1 MIPGLPRGC
10 YYTRDDIKTSC
21 SITLFVVECRK
32 KLKILKKDGECEEA
46 TMSDYSETNF
56 VKEHLPGKG
65 ARIELKNGRFLDV
78 INGTYFPL
86 EVNLIV
92 EGGRI
97 KSMPG
102 LLDEPKD
109 MKPNFR
115 IDLKGKTVLPGLFNT
130 HCHMNMMMISLVPR
144 LRDIRLGKKF
154 SEVQKARNMAE
165 CLAHGITN
173 IRDAYSED
181 LRSSW
186 ALREMISTGKIPGP
200 RFLQSVVVGP
210 PNSYLAE
217 KYGLAMRFLGAP
229 KLDHTRHEAGV
240 VEFPVN
246 ATEQQVRDAV
256 NRAIDERGAEVIKIG
271 EQRESL
277 TNVKPILNMM
287 TLAQL
292 QALADQARRRGVK
305 SMMHHVT
312 VESFR
317 RGVKAGVSSLA
328 HVATDSHLTKEDVD
342 AFKAAGCII
351 DPTISVRYG
360 IVWKIKGDHL
370 YNHPEMNKLTEYRDK
385 NYTFTSLADNYYIP
399 ELKDCIIRSYKKVSK
414 GNFKIFGVM
423 NVARLFRYYSPAISY
438 GLDNFR
444 LLFEQGAHMSLAN
457 DAGVTVCT
465 PAMIDLEL
473 NLFDFDLNGEAG
485 GKRFKGAE
493 AARIATI
500 NSAYSMGLEKEFGSI
515 ETGKIADLVIVDG
528 NPLTDLHVIGSRVA
542 ALFMDGKLL
551 IDNCGLQVEAVGA
564 A

>member
-1 MIPGLPRGC
+1 M
-10 YYTRDDIKTSC
+10 TF
-21 SITLFVVECRK
+21 FVVECRK
-32 KLKILKKDGECEEA
+32 KLETLKKDWDSEEA
-46 TMSDYSETNF
+46 TMSDYSQTNF
-56 VKEHLPGKG
+56 VKEHLPGKD
-65 ARIELKNGRFLDV
+65 ARTELKNGRFVDV
-78 INGTYFPL
+78 INGTYFSP
-86 EVNLIV
+86 EVRLII

-102 LLDEPKD
+102 LPGEPKD
-109 MKPNFR
+109 IKPDFT
-115 IDLKGKTVLPGLFNT
+115 IDIKGKTVLPGFFNT
-130 HCHMNMMMISLVPR
+130 HCHMNMMIISLVPH

-165 CLAHGITN
+165 CLAHGVTT

-186 ALREMISTGKIPGP
+186 TLREMISTGKIPGP

-217 KYGLAMRFLGAP
+217 KYGLAMRLLGAST
-229 KLDHTRHEAGV
+229 LDHNRREAGV

-277 TNVKPILNMM
+277 TNVKPILNIM

-305 SMMHHVT
+305 SMIHHVT

-328 HVATDSHLTKEDVD
+328 HVASDSHLTKEDVD
-342 AFKAAGCII
+342 AFKAAGCVI

-360 IVWKIKGDHL
+360 IVWKIKGDQW
-370 YNHPEMNKLTEYRDK
+370 YNHPEMNKLTDYRDK
-385 NYTFTSLADNYYIP
+385 TYKFASLAHDYYIP
-399 ELKDCIIRSYKKVSK
+399 ELRDPIIRSYKKAST
-414 GNFKIFGVM
+414 GDFKAFGII
-423 NVARLFRYYSPAISY
+423 NIARLFKYYSRAISY

-444 LLFEQGAHMSLAN
+444 LLFEQGVRMSLSN

-473 NLFDFDLNGEAG
+473 NLFDFDLNGEVG
-485 GKRFKGAE
+485 GKRFDGAK

-500 NSAYSMGLEKEFGSI
+500 DSAYSMGLEKEYGSI
-515 ETGKIADLVIVDG
+515 EKGKIADLAIVDG
-528 NPLTDLHVIGSRVA
+528 NPLTDLHVIGRRVA

-551 IDNCGLQVEAVGA
+551 INNCGLQVERVGPA
-564 A
+564 